1 MSSQDRHNEVDRRVE
16 NPTEMQKNYNLKPS
30 PESISPVDSC
40 AECFDKINVD
50 CQQVISDSVMPT
62 YNGAESTKDETGSFA
77 EQDISGK
84 VAKVDLSKSVR
95 TSLLTKSFEERM
107 SLEDMFQRGLLKPGV
122 STTLSTRLQTLERKI
137 KEDSV
142 NHSLQRRPLLEDLVQ
157 RGIQSN
163 PQLTPT
169 LRSKAGDL
177 EMKMKRH
184 MMEKRIC
191 QRPTPMELQKYHPG
205 VYNSLSEEAKQ
216 ANHPIEG
223 STMMR
228 VHISFLGAT
237 AEQLLK
243 SRRITGEEYNELLRI
258 VNCETSEKKDRLI
271 HAVTSFTVTRD
282 VDAYEK
288 AILSVM
294 RS

>member
-1 MSSQDRHNEVDRRVE
+1 MSSLDRSDEVNDQVE
-16 NPTEMQKNYNLKPS
+16 DIKEMQKNSDLRPS
-30 PESISPVDSC
+30 LESATQEDSC
-40 AECFDKINVD
+40 SECFDNMNVD
-50 CQQVISDSVMPT
+50 QRQMVSDSLLLEHES
-62 YNGAESTKDETGSFA
+62 AEAANNETDSPL
-77 EQDISGK
+77 EQSASPR

-95 TSLLTKSFEERM
+95 SSLLTKSLEERVP
-107 SLEDMFQRGLLKPGV
+107 LEDLIQRGLVKPGV
-122 STTLSTRLQTLERKI
+122 STMLSTRLQTLERKI

-163 PQLTPT
+163 PQLTPA

-184 MMEKRIC
+184 MMEKCIY
-191 QRPTPMELQKYHPG
+191 QRPTPRELQKYHPG
-205 VYNSLSEEAKQ
+205 VYDSLSEEAKQ
-216 ANHPIEG
+216 ANHLIEG

-243 SRRITGEEYNELLRI
+243 SRRITGEEYNELLKI
-258 VNCETSEKKDRLI
+258 VNSQTSEKKERLI
-271 HAVTSFTVTRD
+271 HAVASFTVTRD
-282 VDAYEK
+282 IDAYEK
-288 AILSVM
+288 EILNVM
-294 RS
+294 RN

>member
-1 MSSQDRHNEVDRRVE
+1 M
-16 NPTEMQKNYNLKPS
+16 
-30 PESISPVDSC
+30 
-40 AECFDKINVD
+40 
-50 CQQVISDSVMPT
+50 
-62 YNGAESTKDETGSFA
+62 
-77 EQDISGK
+77 
-84 VAKVDLSKSVR
+84 
-95 TSLLTKSFEERM
+95 
-107 SLEDMFQRGLLKPGV
+107 
-122 STTLSTRLQTLERKI
+122 STRLQTLERKI

-157 RGIQSN
+157 RGIQCTGNPIESLIAN

-243 SRRITGEEYNELLRI
+243 SRRVSPMEEVKSRLL
-258 VNCETSEKKDRLI
+258 VKNTMNC
-271 HAVTSFTVTRD
+271 
-282 VDAYEK
+282 
-288 AILSVM
+288 
-294 RS
+294 